1 MFCIRSQRVGV
12 NIGRPRHEL
21 RKLTVEQVIEAR
33 LRYAKGQKDVG
44 AIAKDLGVSKGSL
57 EPAVLGKTYKDIP
70 MPPKSSAS
78 REEPLRARERRQAGG
93 KAELSPNNSRR
104 PSRYDFVQAH
114 LRLNPNEDLMLI
126 DIEHGI
132 YEFIGMLPLDA
143 LGYVLL
149 MVLIAVLIGWAMA

>member
-12 NIGRPRHEL
+12 NMGRPRHEL

-78 REEPLRARERRQAGG
+78 ARRQ
-93 KAELSPNNSRR
+93 S
-104 PSRYDFVQAH
+104 
-114 LRLNPNEDLMLI
+114 I
-126 DIEHGI
+126 
-132 YEFIGMLPLDA
+132 
-143 LGYVLL
+143 
-149 MVLIAVLIGWAMA
+149 